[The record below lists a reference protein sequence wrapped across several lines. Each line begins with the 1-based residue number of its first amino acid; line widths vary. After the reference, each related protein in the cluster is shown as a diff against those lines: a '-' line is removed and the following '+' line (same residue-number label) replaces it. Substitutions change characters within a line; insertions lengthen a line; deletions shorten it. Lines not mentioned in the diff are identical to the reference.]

1 MKTAEEYLQ
10 AECPVFEPLFADKA
24 TKAMAQ
30 DIIKAMQ
37 AYAREACREQREIC
51 RSKYD
56 HYQPVGEH
64 YLSVQ
69 DRIKNAPEPT
79 ML

>member
-37 AYAREACREQREIC
+37 AYAREACREQREMSL
-51 RSKYD
+51 R
-56 HYQPVGEH
+56 
-64 YLSVQ
+64 
-69 DRIKNAPEPT
+69 
-79 ML
+79 